1 MMRMRALFQALTA
14 ASALVLCLPP
24 ATAAPRPT
32 PRIVWDRAQNRLEAD
47 VRGLALG
54 PLLERLAAE
63 TGWQIYVEPGT
74 RHTASAKFKAL
85 PPGEALRLLL
95 GDLNFSLLPQ
105 TNGSPRL
112 YVFRSDLKQATR
124 LVRALR
130 EAGTSRRI
138 PNELIV
144 QLRPGADVRAL
155 AARLGA
161 KVLGCIENLRVC
173 RLQFA
178 DADAAD
184 AARAALML
192 DEDVNAVDYNYWI
205 DPPPLP
211 AEAPLSAA
219 MPSLKLNPPAGD
231 GQIVIG
237 LVDTPVQPLCGELNG
252 FLRAPISV
260 VGDAAAPPAASGPT
274 HATAMANM
282 MLRSLQTA
290 TRGSTSVQILPVDV
304 YGANPTTTTYDVAN
318 GIVAAVN
325 HGANLINLSL
335 GGPGDSA
342 FLQGLIEA
350 VRARG
355 IPVIAAAGNEPVSTP
370 FYPAAYPGVLAV
382 TAGSGGQIAPYAN
395 HGNFVD
401 VAAPDSDVFC
411 YGGRSYY
418 VRGTS
423 AAAAFVSGMA
433 AGVKE
438 TSGQDWD
445 AVQKQILER
454 FGVKSGAP

>member
-1 MMRMRALFQALTA
+1 MEMRPLFQR
-14 ASALVLCLPP
+14 LVF
-24 ATAAPRPT
+24 ATAVWLCAAPAEGATRP
-32 PRIVWDRAQNRLEAD
+32 PQKLVWDREQNRLEAD
-47 VRGLALG
+47 VRGLGLG
-54 PLLERLAAE
+54 PLLERLASE

-74 RHTASAKFKAL
+74 RHIASAKFKSL

-95 GDLNFSLLPQ
+95 GDLNFSLVPQ
-105 TNGSPRL
+105 TNGNPRL

-130 EAGTSRRI
+130 ETGRSRRI
-138 PNELIV
+138 PNELVV
-144 QLRPGADVRAL
+144 QLRSGADVRAL

-161 KVLGCIENLRVC
+161 KLIGCIENLRVC

-178 DADAAD
+178 DAEAAD

-192 DEDVNAVDYNYWI
+192 DEDVAAVDYNYWI

-211 AEAPLSAA
+211 AEATLAA
-219 MPSLKLNPPAGD
+219 STPSLKLNPPTGD

-252 FLRAPISV
+252 FLRQPISV
-260 VGDAAAPPAASGPT
+260 VGDAAAAPAATAPT

-325 HGANLINLSL
+325 AGANLINLSL

-350 VRARG
+350 VRQRG

-382 TAGSGGQIAPYAN
+382 TAGAGGQIAPYAN
-395 HGNFVD
+395 HGSFVD
-401 VAAPDSDVFC
+401 VAAPDADVFC

-423 AAAAFVSGMA
+423 AAAAYVSGMA
-433 AGVKE
+433 AGLKE
-438 TSGQDWD
+438 TSGQDWE
-445 AVQKQILER
+445 AIRKQILER
-454 FGVKSGAP
+454 FGVKSATP

>member
-1 MMRMRALFQALTA
+1 MRVLLQRLTPAVALLLGLAA
-14 ASALVLCLPP
+14 ASA
-24 ATAAPRPT
+24 ANRP
-32 PRIVWDRAQNRLEAD
+32 IQKLVWDKERHRLEAD
-47 VRGLALG
+47 VRGLGLG
-54 PLLERLAAE
+54 LLLERLAAE
-63 TGWQIYVEPGT
+63 TGWQVYVEPGT
-74 RHTASAKFKAL
+74 RHTASAKFKNL
-85 PPGEALRLLL
+85 PPGEGLRLLL
-95 GDLNFSLLPQ
+95 GDLNFSLVPQ

-112 YVFRSDLKQATR
+112 YVFRSDVRQATR
-124 LVRALR
+124 LVRAFR
-130 EAGTSRRI
+130 DTGRSRRI
-138 PNELIV
+138 PNELVV
-144 QLRPGADVRAL
+144 QLRDGTDAQAL

-161 KVLGCIENLRVC
+161 KVIGCIDNLRVC
-173 RLQFA
+173 RLQFV

-184 AARAALML
+184 AARAMLVL
-192 DEDVNAVDYNYWI
+192 DEEVTAVDYNYWI
-205 DPPPLP
+205 DPPPMP
-211 AEAPLSAA
+211 AEATLAA
-219 MPSLKLNPPAGD
+219 STPSLKLNPPAGE

-237 LVDTPVQPLCGELNG
+237 LVDTPVQELCGELNG

-260 VGDAAAPPAASGPT
+260 VGQSVAAPARAVPT

-304 YGANPTTTTYDVAN
+304 YGANATTTTYDVAN

-325 HGANLINLSL
+325 NGANLINLSL

-342 FLQGLIEA
+342 FLQALIEA

-382 TAGSGGQIAPYAN
+382 SAGRGGQIAPYAN
-395 HGNFVD
+395 HGSFVD

-423 AAAAFVSGMA
+423 AAAAYVSGLA
-433 AGVKE
+433 AGLKE
-438 TSGQDWD
+438 ASGQDWD
-445 AVQKQILER
+445 AVQKQILDR
-454 FGVKSGAP
+454 FGVRSATR